1 MSKKYDRKGADFVFL
16 PLGGVGEIGMNL
28 YLYGYG
34 RDGAREWLIVD
45 MGVTFGGE
53 TEPGVELILPDI
65 RFNSI
70 HVQTMVQ
77 HVLKRCKKSTATRLI
92 YDAMDMIQE
101 RTQKNP
107 IDVFDGALK
116 NVGPVMEVRPRRV
129 GGATYQ
135 VPMEVSSDRRTTLA
149 IRWILSAAHERAGQ
163 SFSDKLASELIDA
176 FNETGSAIR
185 KRDETHKMAEANR
198 AFSHYRI

>member
-1 MSKKYDRKGADFVFL
+1 MRRSKPEK
-16 PLGGVGEIGMNL
+16 
-28 YLYGYG
+28 
-34 RDGAREWLIVD
+34 RE
-45 MGVTFGGE
+45 
-53 TEPGVELILPDI
+53 ILPDI
-65 RFNSI
+65 RFNSLNM
-70 HVQTMVQ
+70 QTMVQ
-77 HVLKRCKKSTATRLI
+77 HVLKKGKKSVATGLI

-101 RTQKNP
+101 RTEKNP
-107 IDVFDGALK
+107 LEVFDGALK
-116 NVGPVMEVRPRRV
+116 NVSPAMEVRPRRV

-135 VPMEVSSDRRTTLA
+135 VPMEVSAERRMTLA
-149 IRWILSAAHERAGQ
+149 IRWILSAARERSGK